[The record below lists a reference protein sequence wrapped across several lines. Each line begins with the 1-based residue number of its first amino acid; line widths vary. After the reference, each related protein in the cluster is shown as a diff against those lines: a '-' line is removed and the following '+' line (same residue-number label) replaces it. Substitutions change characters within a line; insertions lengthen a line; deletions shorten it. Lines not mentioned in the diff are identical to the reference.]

1 MIQKEYENIIDRV
14 KICDLHIHYFQAIDE
29 KTIDKKI
36 VADTFTE
43 NAKIVKPNGAVSIG
57 HNNILEGQLKSFAR
71 FQATQH
77 TTTDFIIAFDNDKA
91 TIRINLTAMHVWTD
105 IAENPALKGKHFHA
119 GGVLLTKAIKTGS
132 QWKISEWIFRNVW
145 RTGEGMN
152 EMAKFARPT
161 E

>member
-1 MIQKEYENIIDRV
+1 MEKELENLIEKT
-14 KICDLHIHYFQAIDE
+14 KISDLHIRYFRAIDE
-29 KTIDKKI
+29 KTLDKNI
-36 VADTFTE
+36 VADTFT
-43 NAKIVKPNGAVSIG
+43 ADGQIVKPNGAVSIG
-57 HNNILEGQLKSFAR
+57 HHNILDGQLKSFAR

-77 TTTDFIIAFDNDKA
+77 TTSDFIIELNNDKA
-91 TIRINLTAMHVWTD
+91 TIRINLTAMHVWGD
-105 IAENPALKGKHFHA
+105 VDENPTLKGKHFHA
-119 GGVLLTKAIKTGS
+119 GGVLTTKAIKTDN